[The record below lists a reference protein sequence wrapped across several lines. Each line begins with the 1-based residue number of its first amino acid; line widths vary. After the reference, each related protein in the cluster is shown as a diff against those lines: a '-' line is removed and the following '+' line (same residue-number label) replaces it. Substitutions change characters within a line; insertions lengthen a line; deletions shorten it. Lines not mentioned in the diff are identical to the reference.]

1 MLQKSF
7 SVEGG
12 ESRKVQF
19 AIPLLSESQEYIVS
33 VCDSSGKICLK
44 ANTVVNAD
52 TDTTGIYVG
61 VLSDTPAKLGY
72 MADCLG
78 SSEKY
83 GMSDNGVTGKVET
96 PDKYKVISLKNET
109 YFLFPTNFLPVTKSY
124 QIPYG
129 IKNL

>member
-1 MLQKSF
+1 MKVCAVINNKRIFFSGKFRITYETGKNGGLKMIQKSF

-61 VLSDTPAKLGY
+61 VF
-72 MADCLG
+72 
-78 SSEKY
+78 
-83 GMSDNGVTGKVET
+83 V
-96 PDKYKVISLKNET
+96 
-109 YFLFPTNFLPVTKSY
+109 
-124 QIPYG
+124 
-129 IKNL
+129 

>member
-1 MLQKSF
+1 MKVCAVINNKRIFFSGKFRITYKTGKNGGLKMIQKSF

-61 VLSDTPAKLGY
+61 VLSDTRQNSVIWLIVWGVQKNMECQTMEL
-72 MADCLG
+72 L
-78 SSEKY
+78 EKY
-83 GMSDNGVTGKVET
+83 
-96 PDKYKVISLKNET
+96 LR
-109 YFLFPTNFLPVTKSY
+109 
-124 QIPYG
+124 
-129 IKNL
+129 